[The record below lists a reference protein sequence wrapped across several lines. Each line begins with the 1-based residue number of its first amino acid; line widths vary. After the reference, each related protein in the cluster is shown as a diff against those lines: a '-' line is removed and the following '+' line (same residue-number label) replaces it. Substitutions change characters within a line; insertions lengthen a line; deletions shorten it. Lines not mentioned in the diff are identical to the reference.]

1 MERIKKVGIRL
12 FKGVRHSLAISVLNF
27 ILCITTSSSPIL
39 AADPPVKQVIAYGVI
54 SNAVTPLWVAQ
65 DQGIFRKYGLDTDL
79 VFIIAGT
86 ATQAMLAGQ
95 VPFGLLAINNVVNA
109 VSGGGD
115 LAMVLGFLNTLD
127 YLFVARSSIKSVEEL
142 KGKRVAI
149 GTPSGVPVLMTYMV
163 LDRYGLN
170 PKRDNIVL
178 LQIGSVPARIA
189 ALRAGSVEATS
200 LPPELSHEVARERFN
215 VLFDAAKENVPYQST
230 GLVTSRKLMK
240 YNPQLA
246 ENMVRALTEAVAFIH
261 IPTNRKTVEGI
272 LAKYLKLNKPELIQE
287 SYESLLK
294 ALPRKPCPTP
304 KGTALVL
311 KLMAQY
317 GINPKAA
324 QLQTND
330 VIDMSLCTKLDKS
343 GFIDRLYQGG
353 S

>member
-1 MERIKKVGIRL
+1 MERIKKLGIRL
-12 FKGVRHSLAISVLNF
+12 FKGVLNSLAISVLSF
-27 ILCITTSSSPIL
+27 ILCITTPFSPIW
-39 AADPPVKQVIAYGVI
+39 AADPPVKQRVAYGVI

-65 DQGIFRKYGLDTDL
+65 DQGLFRKYGLDTDL

-127 YLFVARSSIKSVEEL
+127 YLFVARSSIKTVEEL
-142 KGKRVAI
+142 KGKRIAI

-178 LQIGSVPARIA
+178 LQIGSVPARMA
-189 ALRAGSVEATS
+189 ALRAGSVDATS
-200 LPPELSHEVARERFN
+200 LPPELSQEIARERFN

-230 GLVTSRKLMK
+230 GLVMSRKLK
-240 YNPQLA
+240 QSHPQLV
-246 ENMVRALTEAVAFIH
+246 ENMAKALIEAVAFIH
-261 IPTNRKTVEGI
+261 NPSNKKPVEAT
-272 LAKYLKLNKPELIQE
+272 LAKYLKLSRPELVEQA
-287 SYESLLK
+287 YQTLLQ
-294 ALPRKPCPTP
+294 ALPRKPCPST

-311 KLMAQY
+311 KLMGQY

-324 QLQTND
+324 QLGPDD
-330 VIDMSLCTKLDKS
+330 VLDMTLCQKLEES
-343 GFIDRLYQGG
+343 GFFERLYQGR
-353 S
+353 